1 MVEEQ
6 YERVYR
12 VINEN
17 LEYFVRKEYE
27 EFKNKGKIAKPKKCY
42 CYGDSKD
49 INFPSFKATFEK
61 LIQQG
66 KVGSKRYEE
75 IKKKIKAEVLKIQVG
90 LFTKKESQLLEVS
103 KSEHSAR
110 EAQSKKVDQGSQ
122 ENTNLSRNPPSPTLS
137 SNNSHNA
144 SFDSLPLLTD

>member
-1 MVEEQ
+1 MEGQ

-27 EFKNKGKIAKPKKCY
+27 EFKNKGRIAKPKKCY

-66 KVGSKRYEE
+66 KVPSKRYEE
-75 IKKKIKAEVLKIQVG
+75 IKKNIKAEVLSNQIG
-90 LFTKKESQLLEVS
+90 LFAKKESQSMEMN
-103 KSEHSAR
+103 KSEHSN
-110 EAQSKKVDQGSQ
+110 KIDQES
-122 ENTNLSRNPPSPTLS
+122 
-137 SNNSHNA
+137 
-144 SFDSLPLLTD
+144 